1 MLKYQTA
8 DGKILMQ
15 GNADE
20 KDVGFADAGLIIVDG
35 KVYSVGDAARLA
47 ARVQP
52 AIYDAKAWIFS
63 AENAA
68 KK

>member
-20 KDVGFADAGLIIVDG
+20 MDVGFADAGLIIVDG
-35 KVYSVGDAARLA
+35 KVYSVGDAERLA
-47 ARVQP
+47 ARIKT
-52 AIYDAKAWIFS
+52 AISDSKAWIFS

>member
-8 DGKILMQ
+8 DGKILTQ
-15 GNADE
+15 GNAD
-20 KDVGFADAGLIIVDG
+20 KMDVGFSDAGLIIVDG
-35 KVYSVGDAARLA
+35 KVYSVGAAERLA
-47 ARVQP
+47 ARIKT
-52 AIYDAKAWIFS
+52 AISDSKAWIFS